1 MIVPSTFHPDDNP
14 LIRKLESIFTLSDD
28 ERRALENLPMQV
40 MVIKE
45 DQDIVRE
52 GDRPSRSCLILSGFA
67 CTYKITAQG
76 KRQIVSFNI
85 TGDIPDLQS
94 LHLKVLDNSVST
106 ISPCRVGFIPHDALH
121 EICTRYP
128 RIAAA
133 FWRETLIDA
142 AIFRE
147 WVTNVGQRD
156 GPNRMAHVLCE
167 MLVRLKAVGLVEDH
181 VCDLPITQSE
191 FADAL
196 GFSTVH
202 VNRVLQQLRAE
213 GLIVTQGTRLTIPD
227 WDRLTEVGEFDPTYL
242 HLVREDAVA

>member
-1 MIVPSTFHPDDNP
+1 VPSTFHPDDNP
-14 LIRKLESIFTLSDD
+14 LIRKLESIFTLADD
-28 ERRALENLPMQV
+28 ERQALENLPMQV

-67 CTYKITAQG
+67 CTSKITAQG
-76 KRQIVSFNI
+76 KRQIVSFTI
-85 TGDIPDLQS
+85 AGDIPDLQS

-147 WVTNVGQRD
+147 WVMNVGQRD
-156 GPNRMAHVLCE
+156 GPSRMAHLLCE
-167 MLVRLKAVGLVEDH
+167 LLVRLKAVGLVEDH

-196 GFSTVH
+196 GLSTVH
-202 VNRVLQQLRAE
+202 VNRVLQDLRSENLITLHGGSLKVLDWE
-213 GLIVTQGTRLTIPD
+213 GLQKA
-227 WDRLTEVGEFDPTYL
+227 GEFDPTYL
-242 HLVREDAVA
+242 HLVKKEAL